1 MIRAIAF
8 DLDDTLLDTSGL
20 LVPKATRHSFQILI
34 QHGLKLTLDQC
45 EQNRIDLIRTVS
57 HKDVFQI
64 LADKYG
70 TAVTSSAVPAAIQAF
85 YQPPIPATLP
95 LIAGAREN
103 IDYLKKKYSLYVVT
117 AGAEDTQKNKAEA
130 LGITQDFKKI
140 YVTDSLKKQRKEN
153 AFLDIINSNRLKSDE
168 LLCVGNSLSSEIYD
182 ALKIGAK
189 ACYFE
194 FGEDRGKISLL
205 KEEQPHFHVRHHSE
219 LILSC
224 RL

>member
-57 HKDVFQI
+57 HKDVFQM

-70 TAVTSSAVPAAIQAF
+70 TAATSSAVPAAIQAF

-117 AGAEDTQKNKAEA
+117 AGAEDTQKNKADHPAIRETA
-130 LGITQDFKKI
+130 
-140 YVTDSLKKQRKEN
+140 
-153 AFLDIINSNRLKSDE
+153 
-168 LLCVGNSLSSEIYD
+168 
-182 ALKIGAK
+182 KIGV
-189 ACYFE
+189 
-194 FGEDRGKISLL
+194 KISVGIP
-205 KEEQPHFHVRHHSE
+205 KAW
-219 LILSC
+219 
-224 RL
+224 